1 MSEQGELRENEV
13 PQGENP
19 VHPLNEREP
28 VNEGGMGEWTYA
40 MWIDPQRQGKL
51 EAFLRD
57 LGVDYTCQRL
67 VF

>member
-1 MSEQGELRENEV
+1 MNDENEMRENEV

-28 VNEGGMGEWTYA
+28 AGEDMGEWTYS
-40 MWIDPQRQGKL
+40 MWIDPPRQDKL
-51 EAFLRD
+51 EKL
-57 LGVDYTCQRL
+57 LHEMGITYTCQRL